1 MADERVTG
9 KWLVTLSVMI
19 PTLLEILDTSI
30 ANVALG
36 HIQGSLSAGQDE
48 VTWVLTSYLVANAVV
63 IPMSGWLSRV
73 MGRKNYLMAS
83 VTVFT
88 VASMLCG
95 LARSLEALVFFRIVQ
110 GLGGG
115 GLQPMSQAILLETFP
130 PSQRG
135 LAMAIFAMGAVL
147 GPILGPLLGGYITD
161 N

>member
-1 MADERVTG
+1 MADERAAG

-83 VTVFT
+83 VVVFT
-88 VASMLCG
+88 LASMLCG
-95 LARSLEALVFFRIVQ
+95 LARSLEQLVLFRIIQGFFEKFFRT
-110 GLGGG
+110 
-115 GLQPMSQAILLETFP
+115 AERILLDACVVP
-130 PSQRG
+130 
-135 LAMAIFAMGAVL
+135 A
-147 GPILGPLLGGYITD
+147 
-161 N
+161 